1 MSDPL
6 KGAGKIGFFA
16 EQFLKAYFR
25 HGKGGCSEPGA
36 KAIKNR
42 SKPARGEGKI
52 GIFIVKRMRGQQN
65 GGHGKDGGQ

>member
-25 HGKGGCSEPGA
+25 YGKGDRVTKGRTAASGDE
-36 KAIKNR
+36 
-42 SKPARGEGKI
+42 SKPNLFDFEQDLLRC
-52 GIFIVKRMRGQQN
+52 
-65 GGHGKDGGQ
+65 